1 MKRLS
6 YKMPALLVLVILLFV
21 TQLFAQ
27 EDTRRIS
34 KSFNIKADTKIEI
47 NNKYGNV
54 IINRWNKNVLELKVK
69 IEAKGNTSSKTQK
82 ILDEIEID
90 ISDRISSGKLSIE
103 TEIGEIRGNSSFS
116 IHYEISMPDTNPLQL
131 SNSFGNIYM
140 GSYKGT
146 LEVEVKYGQFQ
157 AEDLDNAN
165 VRIDF

>member
-6 YKMPALLVLVILLFV
+6 YKMPALLVLGILLFV

-69 IEAKGNTSSKTQK
+69 IEAKGKTSSTTQK

-103 TEIGEIRGNSSFS
+103 TEIGERGYFVNFVKTADKLLRIIEMLSSEGYN
-116 IHYEISMPDTNPLQL
+116 IIYTQHEGLPGGATYHLRISPKQ
-131 SNSFGNIYM
+131 
-140 GSYKGT
+140 K
-146 LEVEVKYGQFQ
+146 LEEGVQ
-157 AEDLDNAN
+157 NA
-165 VRIDF
+165 